1 MNREDKG
8 QFLNLPLIN
17 TLRDNGGKDFFGMKG
32 GDVNATK
39 TSKGGAG
46 GEEDS
51 QEKDR
56 NAAIET
62 IPNPPT
68 FYQ

>member
-32 GDVNATK
+32 GDLNATK

-51 QEKDR
+51 
-56 NAAIET
+56 
-62 IPNPPT
+62 
-68 FYQ
+68 